1 MAFTD
6 MEIAE
11 AHASVRSFAQ
21 AEDMYTL
28 GLIYSTGQGGALEL
42 VKAHMWFNLAAARG
56 SDAAK
61 EARREVADMMSASE
75 IAEAQKLAREW
86 LKANKPVVQAPA
98 PLAMAA

>member
-21 AEDMYTL
+21 PRDMYTL
-28 GLIYSTGQGGALEL
+28 GLIYSTGQGGAVEL

-56 SDAAK
+56 LEEAK
-61 EARREVADMMSASE
+61 EARREVADMMATSE

-86 LKANKPVVQAPA
+86 LKANKPVVQDAAPM
-98 PLAMAA
+98 AMAA